1 MDTITNKDTPPTFPM
16 DDVVFNRLLLPDK
29 YINSYSEDEFYAF
42 MSKQNRVNIKRFYDQ
57 QNQKKINE
65 SRMNFEKCKAI
76 SINGKRCTHNAKPG
90 CEGYC
95 LKHYKVHVASKYVKI
110 N

>member
-1 MDTITNKDTPPTFPM
+1 MDAITNKDTPTFPM

-65 SRMNFEKCKAI
+65 FIYGPRALRQGTTGI
-76 SINGKRCTHNAKPG
+76 T
-90 CEGYC
+90 
-95 LKHYKVHVASKYVKI
+95 
-110 N
+110 